1 MAESPSPRQIR
12 REGAGVISGNRRYG
26 FEIKRTDAPRVTAS
40 MQAAIEA
47 LRLNRLDVVHAG
59 TRSYALGKAVRAVA
73 ASDLLEEIKPLRR
86 D

>member
-1 MAESPSPRQIR
+1 MH
-12 REGAGVISGNRRYG
+12 AGPELDLLVVSGNRRYG

-40 MQAAIEA
+40 MQAAIAA

-59 TRSYALGKAVRAVA
+59 DRSYELGKSVRAIA
-73 ASDLLEEIKPLRR
+73 ASDLLPEIKPLRP